1 MDAFDAPEQPKF
13 RIRELDFDRFVID
26 VHWPH
31 GSVEQLV
38 GVFVSREHAALWL
51 LNGGAQTI

>member
-1 MDAFDAPEQPKF
+1 MDTYSAPEPPKF
-13 RIRELDFDRFVID
+13 LIREIDFAKFVID

-38 GVFVSREHAALWL
+38 GMFVSREQAALWL
-51 LNGGAQTI
+51 LNGGAETI